1 MHTLAISSS
10 CIHWFKVKTCCIVIS
25 HQHPI
30 HPASGNDGVQ
40 SADDDVELWTKK
52 TQVSAVRILLYEL
65 CQCID
70 HAAQTLTPVERLI
83 QVLDLFKVAVCF
95 VLRSLKKNPHV

>member
-1 MHTLAISSS
+1 M
-10 CIHWFKVKTCCIVIS
+10 VS

-40 SADDDVELWTKK
+40 SADDDVELWTKI
-52 TQVSAVRILLYEL
+52 TQVSALRILLREL

-70 HAAQTLTPVERLI
+70 HAAHTLTPVERLI
-83 QVLDLFKVAVCF
+83 QVLDLFKVAACF
-95 VLRSLKKNPHV
+95 MLGSF